1 MGRVLGKRTGLII
14 DAGKLG
20 TCSLYLLAEYLGTL
34 FYFVFY
40 RMLFEDAI
48 TWPLFFIIQVM
59 HFTTEWVMYGLRFSE
74 TFYTMVGSLPETV
87 DAFKAILVMPGLDFD
102 QWQVLLVLE
111 FILRVWNA
119 LSSAIVSISIYMA
132 YRVLYVENQI

>member
-1 MGRVLGKRTGLII
+1 
-14 DAGKLG
+14 
-20 TCSLYLLAEYLGTL
+20 
-34 FYFVFY
+34 
-40 RMLFEDAI
+40 MLFEDAI